1 VSVAERRFH
10 GSRRVRLS
18 DTASDGRLRLDAIG
32 RYLQDVASDDAE
44 DIGLGEE
51 TWVMRRLDLD
61 VTVLPRLADRV
72 ELTTW
77 CTGTGPRWAERTTT
91 LRSEGGAVDARALW
105 IHVDPDTG
113 APAPLPRGFAEHYGE
128 SARGRKVSVRL
139 AHGSPPPGL
148 LPKPW
153 TVRTVDLDILGHV
166 NNAVYWVV
174 LEELLQR
181 SGRTPEHHHLELE
194 FRGGL
199 ADEPASVL
207 VAGEVDGELAVWVL
221 GEHGDVAATLQM
233 RPA

>member
-1 VSVAERRFH
+1 MTGRRFH

-44 DIGLGEE
+44 DAGLGEE

-61 VTVLPRLADRV
+61 VRTLPRLADHV
-72 ELTTW
+72 ALTTW

-91 LRSEGGAVDARALW
+91 LRGEGGEVDARAMW
-105 IHVDPDTG
+105 IHVDPNTG
-113 APAPLPRGFAEHYGE
+113 APAPLPPRFAEQYAE
-128 SARGRKVSVRL
+128 AAQGRKVSVRL
-139 AHGSPPPGL
+139 AHGSPPAALVPR
-148 LPKPW
+148 PW
-153 TVRTVDLDILGHV
+153 TVRTTDLDILGHV

-199 ADEPASVL
+199 VDEPASVV
-207 VAGEVDGELAVWVL
+207 VAGDVDGDLDLWVL
-221 GEHGDVAATLQM
+221 GEHGDVAATMQM